1 MSDRFPSPCPEAIM
15 HGPADRAGRCPW
27 CGLRYDP
34 PLGRPK
40 LHHSVSSELTLAYDE
55 FYDPDFGALAPA
67 EIEHRYLMGLR
78 S

>member
-1 MSDRFPSPCPEAIM
+1 MSDRFPSQCPEAIM

-27 CGLRYDP
+27 CGR
-34 PLGRPK
+34 R
-40 LHHSVSSELTLAYDE
+40 EDE
-55 FYDPDFGALAPA
+55 ALPRTKTPGEA